1 MKQTVWILLMGC
13 WLLAA
18 GCSKSDDSGAT
29 LKVSSEKLTWTSDVL
44 LQTVQVTC
52 DGKWTAKSDVYW
64 CAPIQSSGEG
74 NGELAIWV
82 SPNLTSEAR
91 ECIVSISS
99 GGTTRR
105 ISVSQPAFTGSLD
118 DYVYHLPVVF
128 HVLYKDKSD
137 ETQYVK
143 EGHMAD
149 ILTEVNKVYA
159 ANKMNIV
166 FELAQYND
174 KGEKLEEP
182 GVVRHEVNFDDYVPE
197 EFLSSQNEDNRQY
210 AKYEQNLKK
219 YINIY
224 VFRFKQEDEKGTTMG
239 ISNLPIVPL
248 SHPLD
253 SLPATDGAND
263 YAYTTSPWGCCI
275 NNENIYQWQK
285 ENELNPRYIVNTMA
299 HELGHYLGLLHT
311 FSEDE
316 CRMDD
321 ACSDTHICDYVNYVT
336 YMSAYIREQKD
347 KGVEIFNLADIAK
360 RIDCKTLEE
369 YVAHNTMD
377 YMYCYNDEFTP
388 QQRQRTRHV
397 LWYAPLVPG
406 PKLMNYN
413 TTGKITRGSNE
424 KTDITEKIQRCPG
437 ILRIF

>member
-1 MKQTVWILLMGC
+1 MGC

-91 ECIVSISS
+91 EGIVSISS

-347 KGVEIFNLADIAK
+347 KGVEIFNRYNGCLPIPSNQKLNAYLKEVGDICGINKSLHTHLA
-360 RIDCKTLEE
+360 RKTYATHMNRQGYRVSTISKMLG
-369 YVAHNTMD
+369 HSNT
-377 YMYCYNDEFTP
+377 
-388 QQRQRTRHV
+388 
-397 LWYAPLVPG
+397 
-406 PKLMNYN
+406 
-413 TTGKITRGSNE
+413 S
-424 KTDITEKIQRCPG
+424 ITESTYVMFEDNAVIDEA
-437 ILRIF
+437 RIISDSI